1 MSVNDVQ
8 NNQPRFLTMAEFD
21 KLSKS
26 QQKRWNKA
34 GEAEREQMTIEFRQA
49 AAAKAADGPIKG
61 AEVEPAKEE
70 NLTPEDKLTRKERRE
85 AAKKAKEDEIAR
97 MKAESKKYADSLYA
111 PKELS
116 EDEAALRDLAL
127 EATDTDKPLYKNRKA
142 KKALVD
148 IVL

>member
-49 AAAKAADGPIKG
+49 AAAKAA
-61 AEVEPAKEE
+61 ANRA
-70 NLTPEDKLTRKERRE
+70 
-85 AAKKAKEDEIAR
+85 
-97 MKAESKKYADSLYA
+97 KAEAEAENK
-111 PKELS
+111 S
-116 EDEAALRDLAL
+116 E
-127 EATDTDKPLYKNRKA
+127 
-142 KKALVD
+142 
-148 IVL
+148 